1 MRNRPTDPAQDI
13 GQASGDGTHPGAF
26 GSVQGRHPCADPNQ
40 STPAH
45 VVAQELPIFKR
56 CARRSGMSP
65 EGFAQALT
73 QSALARLTLWTQADL
88 ETLLLASERLGL
100 SPLGRELYLLREGDD
115 MHSPALVVL
124 GVDGWCR
131 VINTHK
137 RFAGVQF
144 RESRELVDGVPAWME
159 CTMHRWDRRVPTRV
173 REYFSEVRGL
183 SDPWLTHPRRML
195 RHKALVQC
203 ARVAFGLVGVY
214 DHDEA
219 QGLIEGRSQVR
230 PDKRSV
236 HSHSLK
242 INKNKSAGGLGVGAV
257 LAELDK
263 RQGEGA
269 RND

>member
-1 MRNRPTDPAQDI
+1 MRNRPTDPSEVMD
-13 GQASGDGTHPGAF
+13 QATEHDTPQGIAGN
-26 GSVQGRHPCADPNQ
+26 VQSRSTSADHMQPP
-40 STPAH
+40 PAH
-45 VVAQELPIFKR
+45 VAAQELPVFKR

-73 QSALARLTLWTQADL
+73 QSSLARLTLWTLADL

-100 SPLGRELYLLREGDD
+100 SPLGRELYLLRDNDD
-115 MHSPALVVL
+115 IHSPAVVVL

-144 RESRELVDGVPAWME
+144 RESKELVDGVPTWME
-159 CTMHRWDRRVPTRV
+159 CTLHRWDRRVPTSV
-173 REYFSEVRGL
+173 REYFSEVRRL
-183 SDPWLTHPRRML
+183 NEPWFTHPRRML

-219 QGLIEGRSQVR
+219 QRLFKAQAEVNQDNVSMC
-230 PDKRSV
+230 
-236 HSHSLK
+236 SHSFKHYKK
-242 INKNKSAGGLGVGAV
+242 ITKGDLGVSAV
-257 LAELDK
+257 LAELAK
-263 RQGEGA
+263 RQNKGA
-269 RND
+269 

>member
-1 MRNRPTDPAQDI
+1 MRNPPKDPTQYMD
-13 GQASGDGTHPGAF
+13 QASEHNTPQRTVGN
-26 GSVQGRHPCADPNQ
+26 VQGRRASIEHKPP
-40 STPAH
+40 TPAH
-45 VVAQELPIFKR
+45 IAAQELPVFKR
-56 CARRSGMSP
+56 CTRRSGMSP

-73 QSALARLTLWTQADL
+73 QSSLARLNLWTQADL

-144 RESRELVDGVPAWME
+144 RESQELVDGVPAWME
-159 CTMHRWDRRVPTRV
+159 CTLHRWDRRVPTRI

-183 SDPWLTHPRRML
+183 SESWLTHPRRML
-195 RHKALVQC
+195 RHKSLVQC
-203 ARVAFGLVGVY
+203 ARIAFGLVGVF

-219 QGLIEGRSQVR
+219 QRMFKDRTEVTQ
-230 PDKRSV
+230 DKRSMR
-236 HSHSLK
+236 SHSLK
-242 INKNKSAGGLGVGAV
+242 LNKNKSSGGLGVGAV
-257 LAELDK
+257 LAELAK
-263 RQGEGA
+263 RQSEGA
-269 RND
+269 